1 MDARPKTIRD
11 ILHTGDQYI
20 IPLFQRNYSWQ
31 KTHWDRLRKDIW
43 ALMEDGAKQMHF
55 LGPLV
60 CTQTAHF
67 PGSVP
72 AYQLIDGQ
80 QRLTTL
86 TVLLAAVRD
95 VALARGLKDMP
106 EEVSEDYLLHKRKTG
121 IERYKVLP
129 RLGDREALTAIIEG
143 QDSSAFS
150 DSGIVGALRYF
161 RRHAGHWARQDSEK
175 QLRKLLDTVT
185 ARLSLVVV
193 TIDSENPYA
202 IFESL
207 NATGLPLE
215 ESDLI
220 RNYVFMQ
227 VPLAQQQ
234 EFQDQHWKKLE
245 AMFEE
250 TEDFEAVPMTPFY
263 RDYLM
268 RNGRYSREDATFVDF
283 KQHQKD
289 SKLTPEQQV
298 KELLHY
304 AELDLM
310 IRRPSSVKRQRLG
323 QLLCQ
328 VEDMDI
334 ATAYPLILNLLD
346 RQHRGELTEDGLE
359 GCLQD
364 LVSFVLRRSLCGE
377 TTRQYNKWFVEVI
390 SVIKYDPRQDL
401 AQYWLR
407 RRWPDDI
414 TLKERLA
421 DYPLYWRE
429 GKKTRVILEAIEQSY
444 GHKEKVDLS
453 NLSIEHVMPQT
464 ISNNAA
470 GRSWKTMLG
479 ENWAE
484 LHEKHLHTLGNL
496 TLTGYNPDLSN
507 SSFERKQELLSE
519 SHLEL
524 NKFFEGLSAWT
535 ADSIRNRSSALSDV
549 VIRLWP
555 RPPTE
560 SAYMASAEAQR
571 EPDGLS
577 GSERKHLEYWRHM
590 DMRLEER
597 GVPPELITPSVSS
610 SIRIP
615 VGKKQSMTLE
625 LGIWRQKNLYVSLYS
640 AGATGEAVFQHMAK
654 EPSAIEAQTGY
665 QLKWNTDGH
674 EVYISEDDV
683 DWSDKDDWPIQHDWF
698 GDHLEDFLRVFPA
711 LVERLENEV
720 AVDPKLL
727 QKEEARLRL
736 CEYWAN
742 CANEFA
748 GSKLSFR
755 KGDIERGLHYCRFDD
770 IEDGIGFGVSFDV
783 KHSLVG
789 VYFRLW
795 KDAGRRLKVAFE
807 SAVEDERIEM
817 RNAIGPELEW
827 EDPYL
832 TAYTAAK
839 IEERETWTTQQ
850 KWLRDRAEKMYAELS
865 KRLNLGV

>member
-1 MDARPKTIRD
+1 MDARPKTVRD

-20 IPLFQRNYSWQ
+20 IPLFQRNYSW
-31 KTHWDRLRKDIW
+31 KKEHWDRLRKDIW

-95 VALARGLKDMP
+95 VALARGLKELP

-121 IERYKVLP
+121 TERYKVLP
-129 RLGDREALTAIIEG
+129 RLGDREVLTAIIEG
-143 QDSSAFS
+143 QDPAQFS
-150 DSGIVGALRYF
+150 GSGIVDALRYF
-161 RRHAGHWARQDSEK
+161 RRHVGHLARQNSEQ
-175 QLRKLLDTVT
+175 QLRKLLDAVA

-220 RNYVFMQ
+220 RNFIFMQ
-227 VPLAQQQ
+227 VPLAKQQD
-234 EFQDQHWKKLE
+234 FQDHHWKPLE

-250 TEDFEAVPMTPFY
+250 TDDSKSVPMTPFY

-283 KQHQKD
+283 KTHQSD

-310 IRRPSSVKRQRLG
+310 LRRPRAVKHPRLS

-328 VEDMDI
+328 VADMDI
-334 ATAYPLILNLLD
+334 ATAYPLILHLLD
-346 RQHRGELTEDGLE
+346 RNRRGTLSADGLE

-364 LVSFVLRRSLCGE
+364 LVSFVLRRSICGE

-390 SVIKYDPRQDL
+390 SAIKENPRQDL
-401 AQYWLR
+401 SQYWLR
-407 RRWPDDI
+407 RRWPDDM

-421 DYPLYWRE
+421 DFPIYWRE
-429 GKKTRVILEAIEQSY
+429 GKKTRVILESIEQSF
-444 GHKEKVDLS
+444 GHKEKVDLR

-464 ISNNAA
+464 ISNNTA

-479 ENWAE
+479 DTWEE
-484 LHEKHLHTLGNL
+484 LHDKHLHTIGNL

-507 SSFERKQELLSE
+507 SSFDRKRQLLEE

-524 NKFFEGLSAWT
+524 NKVFGALPAWT
-535 ADSIRNRSSALSDV
+535 AEDIKRRSAALADV
-549 VIRLWP
+549 VMRLWP
-555 RPPTE
+555 RPLTE
-560 SAYMASAEAQR
+560 SVYVASTEAQR
-571 EPDGLS
+571 EPEGLS
-577 GSERKHLEYWRHM
+577 NNERKYLEYWRQM
-590 DMRLEER
+590 DARLEER
-597 GVPPELITPSVSS
+597 GVPQDLIVPSVSNC
-610 SIRIP
+610 IRIP
-615 VGKKQSMTLE
+615 VGKKRAMFLQ
-625 LGIWRQKNLYVSLYS
+625 LGLWRQKNLYVSLLP
-640 AGATGEAVFQHMAK
+640 AGALGQAIYQRLAAK
-654 EPSAIEAQTGY
+654 PSDIEAQTGY
-665 QLKWNTDGH
+665 ALKWKDEDF
-674 EVYISEDDV
+674 EVYVSEDDV
-683 DWSDKDDWPIQHDWF
+683 DWSDKDDWPIQHDWL
-698 GDHLEDFLRVFPA
+698 GDHLEDFMRVFPY
-711 LVERLENEV
+711 LVDKLETELE
-720 AVDPKLL
+720 VDPKLL
-727 QKEEARLRL
+727 QKEEARHLL
-736 CEYWAN
+736 CEYWAC
-742 CANEFA
+742 CATEFT
-748 GSKLSFR
+748 GSRLSFR
-755 KGDIERGLHYCRFDD
+755 KGEIERGQHYCRFDD
-770 IEDGIGFGVSFDV
+770 MEDGIGFGLSFDM

-789 VYFRLW
+789 VYFRIW
-795 KDAGRRLKVAFE
+795 KDAGRGLKTAFK
-807 SAVEDERIEM
+807 STVEEGRIEM
-817 RNAIGPELEW
+817 RTAIGPEFEW

-832 TAYTAAK
+832 TAYTAAQIGEK
-839 IEERETWTTQQ
+839 DGWPTQH

-865 KRLNLGV
+865 KRLNLG